1 MDLVVL
7 AAGMGSRFGGLKQ
20 MEPMDGHGNFIIDY
34 SIYDAIEAGFDR
46 VVFIVRRSTLDAF
59 RETVG
64 KRIESRID
72 VEYVLQEND
81 SVPDARIPEDRT
93 KPLGTAHAILCCKD
107 AVKAPFMV
115 VNADDFYG
123 RGSFM
128 ISHEFLER
136 RCSETVYGCVAYE
149 AGRTMTENGSVT
161 RGGVCAI
168 EGGNVVGI
176 TESSLTREGG
186 SITAAPL
193 DGSPSFRIPENAPVS
208 MNMFLL
214 ESSVFAHLENGFEEF
229 LSGMR
234 DPMKDEYLLPDVIS
248 SVVSSGEAVL
258 NAVRSSEDWYGVTYP
273 QDKDSVFSAL
283 REMVSSGRYPDGLW
297 E

>member
-46 VVFIVRRSTLDAF
+46 VVFIVRESNLEAF
-59 RETVG
+59 KETIG
-64 KRIESRID
+64 RRIGSRVR
-72 VEYVLQEND
+72 VEYVLQENS
-81 SVPDARIPEDRT
+81 SVPDARIPEGRT
-93 KPLGTAHAILCCKD
+93 KPLGTAHAILCCRD
-107 AVKAPFMV
+107 VVTEPFMI

-128 ISHEFLER
+128 RSHDFLENG
-136 RCSETVYGCVAYE
+136 CSGTVYGCVAYE
-149 AGRTMTENGSVT
+149 AGRTMTENGSVK
-161 RGGVCAI
+161 RGVCTI
-168 EGGNVVGI
+168 EDGNVTAI
-176 TESSLTREGG
+176 TESSLTHEDGG
-186 SITAAPL
+186 IIAEPL
-193 DGSPSFRIPENAPVS
+193 DGSSPFTIPEDAPVS

-214 ESSVFAHLENGFEEF
+214 DPSVFGYLERGFDSF
-229 LSGMR
+229 LSDMR

-248 SVVSSGEAVL
+248 SVVSSGKAVL
-258 NAVRSSEDWYGVTYP
+258 RAVRSSEDWYGVTYP
-273 QDKDSVFSAL
+273 QDKDSVVSAL
-283 REMVSSGRYPDGLW
+283 REMVNHRKYPWELW

>member
-81 SVPDARIPEDRT
+81 SVPDVRIPEDRT
-93 KPLGTAHAILCCKD
+93 KPLGTAHAILCCKN
-107 AVKAPFMV
+107 AVKVPFMV

-123 RGSFM
+123 RGSFL
-128 ISHEFLER
+128 ISHEFLEK
-136 RCSETVYGCVAYE
+136 RCSKSVYGCVAYE
-149 AGRTMTENGSVT
+149 AGRTMTENGSVK
-161 RGGVCAI
+161 RGVCTI
-168 EGGNVVGI
+168 EDGNVVEI
-176 TESSLTREGG
+176 TESSLTRDGDG
-186 SITAAPL
+186 ITAAPL
-193 DGSPSFRIPENAPVS
+193 DGPSSFRIPEDAPVS

-214 ESSVFAHLENGFEEF
+214 DPSVFAHLEKGFEEF
-229 LSGMR
+229 FSGMR

-248 SVVSSGEAVL
+248 SVVSSGKAVL

-273 QDKDSVFSAL
+273 QDKDSVVSAL